1 MAVWKKPASS
11 RPLLPAGLV
20 ASGLLGVAPA
30 PSAAPAPADAVAAKK
45 SKKKTKQ
52 GRQGRLK
59 LARAMEFKISK
70 NKGNMAMIGNFPFG
84 EFTKLVAKEDSPLH
98 ELRQGPKW
106 QVCRMAMFLLQMVM
120 NLTKSYTPNPKLEY
134 RFGSE
139 LVCWLRSA
147 KSRSTNT
154 KGFFRVWVVN
164 PCDFAEHLLYV

>member
-1 MAVWKKPASS
+1 M
-11 RPLLPAGLV
+11 
-20 ASGLLGVAPA
+20 
-30 PSAAPAPADAVAAKK
+30 
-45 SKKKTKQ
+45 
-52 GRQGRLK
+52 K
-59 LARAMEFKISK
+59 LARAMEHKLSK
-70 NKGNMAMIGNFPFG
+70 NRENMAIIENCPFG
-84 EFTKLVAKEDSPLH
+84 PFTDMVTEERSPLH
-98 ELRQGPKW
+98 LLRTGPKW